1 VERITSKDGT
11 TIAFDR
17 TGKGTP
23 LVLVGGAFQHRAIDQ
38 RTTEM
43 AELLSRRFAVI
54 HYDRRGRGDS
64 GDTAPYAKEREV
76 EDLGAIIEEAGG
88 SAFVFAMSSGGALAL
103 DAASH
108 GLDITKLALYEPPFI
123 VEDSRP
129 PLPEDYVT
137 RLEQLVSAGRR
148 GDAVEYFMT
157 QAAGMPAEVVA
168 PMREAPFWPSF
179 EAVAH
184 TLAYDGAFVHDV
196 SRGSPLPLARWG
208 SVSAPTLIVDG
219 GASPEYMH
227 NGAQALADLLPDA
240 RRRTL
245 EGQAHDADP
254 AVLAPVLEGFFAG
267 R

>member
-1 VERITSKDGT
+1 MEQVTSKDGT

-17 TGKGTP
+17 TGEGTP

-38 RTTEM
+38 RTTEL
-43 AELLSRRFAVI
+43 AELLARRFAVI

-76 EDLGAIIEEAGG
+76 EDLGALIEGTGG

-108 GLDITKLALYEPPFI
+108 GPNITKLALYEPPLI
-123 VEDSRP
+123 VDDGRP
-129 PLPEDYVT
+129 PLPEDYVA
-137 RLEQLVSAGRR
+137 RLERLVSAGRR

-157 QAAGMPAEVVA
+157 QAAGMPAEAVA

-196 SRGSPLPLARWG
+196 SRGSPLPLARWD
-208 SVSAPTLIVDG
+208 SVSAPTLVVDG
-219 GASPEYMH
+219 GASPEYVR

-245 EGQAHDADP
+245 EGQAHDAAP
-254 AVLAPVLEGFFAG
+254 AVLAPVLEEFFTA
-267 R
+267 

>member
-1 VERITSKDGT
+1 MERITSKDGT

-17 TGKGTP
+17 RGKATP

-184 TLAYDGAFVHDV
+184 TLAYDAAFME
-196 SRGSPLPLARWG
+196 GTQLGKPLPAGRWD
-208 SVSAPTLIVDG
+208 SVTAPTLVVDG
-219 GASPEYMH
+219 EASPEYMH
-227 NGAQALADLLPDA
+227 SGARAIADLLPDA
-240 RRRTL
+240 RRSTL
-245 EGQAHDADP
+245 EGQTHEVDP
-254 AVLAPVLEGFFAG
+254 EVLAPVLAGFFAA
-267 R
+267 